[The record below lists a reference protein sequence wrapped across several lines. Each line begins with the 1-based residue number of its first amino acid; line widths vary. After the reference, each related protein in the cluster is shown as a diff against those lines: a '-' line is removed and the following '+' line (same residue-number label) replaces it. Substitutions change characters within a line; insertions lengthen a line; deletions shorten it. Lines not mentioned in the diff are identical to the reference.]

1 MYKLMVDIGYP
12 EPCLFPTAQILI
24 PTQWGGRGKNDSLK
38 VLNYLIFSLKEQVY
52 LLLGAFK
59 DLDLQSLAPV

>member
-1 MYKLMVDIGYP
+1 MADIGYP

-24 PTQWGGRGKNDSLK
+24 PIQCGVGGDHSLK